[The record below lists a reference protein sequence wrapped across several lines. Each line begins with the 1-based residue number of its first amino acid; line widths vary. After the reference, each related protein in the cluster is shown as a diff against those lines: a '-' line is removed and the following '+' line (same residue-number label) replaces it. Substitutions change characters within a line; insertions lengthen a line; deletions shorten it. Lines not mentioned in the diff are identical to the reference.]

1 MRGLRKI
8 MNMIKKPEEN
18 KKLRRWQEKLT
29 KAKSAYSGE
38 LNEMKTREGYYDGMR
53 QVNGNPNSNVAS
65 TKLAVNV
72 RNIAYELVESQVD
85 SSIPMPKVTPI
96 HEEDTEVAKKIEKAI
111 VNEIKRLKLNIL
123 NDLQERIT
131 PIQGGDFFH
140 VEWDSKA
147 GLHSTL
153 GDISISERHPKQV
166 IPQPGVTDVDK
177 MDYLFILMSQ
187 TKDFVKSKYGID
199 VSDAKKEEA
208 DLPDTDSSDFAD
220 DIVTINMAYYRNGKG
235 GIGLFSWVD
244 DYVLEDFEDYQ
255 ARRLERCVSCGA
267 VKEGDVCSC
276 GSKKFKETAEH
287 EEEIIEN
294 ITIANGEELQAEIPG
309 EYAIENDEAGNPI
322 LDEATGEPRVVM
334 QQAVRQKVPYYKP
347 DVFPVILRKNVSRV
361 GKFLGYSD
369 IDMIQDQQDTI
380 KKLGSKINEKLLKG
394 GSYVTLPDNV
404 GISTSDEELKII
416 RLDNPSQKAL
426 IDVITV
432 QADIGQDR
440 VMLESNYEWA
450 KSTLGI
456 TDAYQ
461 GKYDSSATSGTAKQ
475 YSINQAAG
483 RLESKR
489 VMKNE
494 AYARLYEMMFKFW
507 LAYADQPLPISS
519 TGIDGQPEFDEF
531 NRYEFLKRDAAG
543 ELYWND
549 EFLFETDPTSTIMT
563 NREAMWTQADMKLQS
578 GAFGPLGEIDTLLLY
593 WTYQEKNNYPNA
605 AEIKKIV
612 EERKRAAMQQNAII
626 GQLQQQMPEGGE
638 SNEMPIM

>member
-53 QVNGNPNSNVAS
+53 QVNGNPNSNAAS

-96 HEEDTEVAKKIEKAI
+96 HEEDAEVAKKIEKVI

-244 DYVLEDFEDYQ
+244 DCVLEDFEDYQ

-276 GSKKFKETAEH
+276 GSKKFKETAEQ

-334 QQAVRQKVPYYKP
+334 QQAVKQKVPYYKP